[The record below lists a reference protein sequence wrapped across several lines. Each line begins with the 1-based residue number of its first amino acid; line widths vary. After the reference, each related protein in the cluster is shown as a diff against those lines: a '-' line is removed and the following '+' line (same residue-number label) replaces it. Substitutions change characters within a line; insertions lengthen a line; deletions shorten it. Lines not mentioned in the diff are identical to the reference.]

1 MTDRIIVEVL
11 QSNGS
16 LKCSPQNCWI
26 ALDSD
31 LYVYGLLNLSIENVL
46 I

>member
-1 MTDRIIVEVL
+1 MTDRILVKVL
-11 QSNGS
+11 QPNGS
-16 LKCSPQNCWI
+16 LKCSTQNCWI
-26 ALDSD
+26 ILESD

>member
-1 MTDRIIVEVL
+1 MTDRIMVKVL
-11 QSNGS
+11 QPNGS
-16 LKCSPQNCWI
+16 LKCSTQNCWI
-26 ALDSD
+26 ILDSD

>member
-1 MTDRIIVEVL
+1 MTDRIMLKVL
-11 QSNGS
+11 QPNGS
-16 LKCSPQNCWI
+16 LKFSSQNCWI
-26 ALDSD
+26 TLDSD

>member
-1 MTDRIIVEVL
+1 MTDRIMVKGL
-11 QSNGS
+11 QPNGS
-16 LKCSPQNCWI
+16 LKCRSQNCWI
-26 ALDSD
+26 TLDSD